1 MTYTANFTKIDS
13 GYMGQ
18 ILEWPEVVTE
28 GHNLDDCRASLKDAL
43 EQMLITYKEIGKEI
57 PLRSN
62 LIESFELEPFDVS

>member
-28 GHNLDDCRASLKDAL
+28 GKNLDDCRASLKDAL
-43 EQMLITYKEIGKEI
+43 EQMLITYKELGKEI

-62 LIESFELEPFDVS
+62 FIESIQPVSANVS